1 MRRAHDMLP
10 DKAANQE
17 TAQELRNSFNRTG
30 NAQMDEQVGNAVA
43 QEGLDPQTC
52 GRAGDQSEYVPAI
65 FARSARHAESFKEA
79 LEECGIPTLVEMRGG
94 DESPL
99 STLTRR
105 VPVLVPAEMLEDA
118 SEVLARIEQQFRDGL
133 DGDDD
138 PEEDEDDEHDD
149 FDEDDDEDDDEDED
163 DDDL

>member
-1 MRRAHDMLP
+1 MLP
-10 DKAANQE
+10 DNTANQE
-17 TAQELRNSFNRTG
+17 TALELRSSFNRTG
-30 NAQMDEQVGNAVA
+30 NVHMDEQVGNVVA
-43 QEGLDPQTC
+43 QEGSDPQTC

-65 FARSARHAESFKEA
+65 FARSASHAENFKEA

-94 DESPL
+94 DDSPL

-118 SEVLARIEQQFRDGL
+118 SEVLARIEQKFKDGL

-138 PEEDEDDEHDD
+138 PEEDEDDEGDD
-149 FDEDDDEDDDEDED
+149 FDDDDDDDEDDDEDDD
-163 DDDL
+163 DL

>member
-1 MRRAHDMLP
+1 M
-10 DKAANQE
+10 
-17 TAQELRNSFNRTG
+17 
-30 NAQMDEQVGNAVA
+30 QMEEQVGNAVA

-65 FARSARHAESFKEA
+65 FARSAIHAENFKDA

-94 DESPL
+94 DDFPL
-99 STLTRR
+99 STLSRR

-118 SEVLARIEQQFRDGL
+118 SEVLARIEQRFKDGL
-133 DGDDD
+133 DLSDD
-138 PEEDEDDEHDD
+138 PEEDEDDESDD
-149 FDEDDDEDDDEDED
+149 LDEDDDDDDEDDDDD